1 MNQES
6 TETPNQNNEFL
17 EFLNSLNLFEYHEY
31 LVTGGNLNDWKRQV
45 DG

>member
-17 EFLNSLNLFEYHEY
+17 EFLNGLDLFEYHEY
-31 LVTGGNLNDWKRQV
+31 LVTGRIDHE
-45 DG
+45 